1 MEADVRTL
9 VLNKTAQLAG
19 VAPEAITD
27 ETNLD
32 SLGLDSA
39 DAVVLA
45 MEIEQA
51 TGREIEVGVFLRCET
66 IAETAAEIARMAGG
80 AGAGRAADAIP
91 DSAGGA

>member
-1 MEADVRTL
+1 MEAADVRTL
-9 VLNKTAQLAG
+9 VLRKTADLAG
-19 VAPEAITD
+19 IPSEQITD

-66 IAETAAEIARMAGG
+66 IAETAAEIARIVAPSGEG
-80 AGAGRAADAIP
+80 
-91 DSAGGA
+91 

>member
-1 MEADVRTL
+1 MEAADVRTL
-9 VLNKTAQLAG
+9 VLRKTADLAG
-19 VAPEAITD
+19 ITSEQITD

-66 IAETAAEIARMAGG
+66 IADTAAEIARLVGG
-80 AGAGRAADAIP
+80 ARAPAAPDAP
-91 DSAGGA
+91 GDG

>member
-1 MEADVRTL
+1 MELADVRTL
-9 VLNKTAQLAG
+9 VLRKTAELAG
-19 VAPEAITD
+19 IAPDAITE

-66 IAETAAEIARMAGG
+66 VAETASEIARIVDSGASPATSADGG
-80 AGAGRAADAIP
+80 
-91 DSAGGA
+91 

>member
-9 VLNKTAQLAG
+9 VLKKTAHLAG
-19 VAPEAITD
+19 ISPEQITD

-66 IAETAAEIARMAGG
+66 IAETASEIARLVGG
-80 AGAGRAADAIP
+80 SSAGATTESP
-91 DSAGGA
+91 GGG

>member
-1 MEADVRTL
+1 MEAAEVRTL
-9 VLNKTAQLAG
+9 VLRKTADLAG
-19 VAPEAITD
+19 IPSEQITD

-66 IAETAAEIARMAGG
+66 IAETAAEIARLVATPGEG
-80 AGAGRAADAIP
+80 
-91 DSAGGA
+91 

>member
-1 MEADVRTL
+1 MEAADVRTL
-9 VLNKTAQLAG
+9 VLRKTADLAG
-19 VAPEAITD
+19 ITSEQITD

-66 IAETAAEIARMAGG
+66 IADTAAEIARLVGG
-80 AGAGRAADAIP
+80 AGGRPADAP
-91 DSAGGA
+91 GDG

>member
-1 MEADVRTL
+1 MEFADVRTL
-9 VLNKTAQLAG
+9 VLRKTAELAG
-19 VAPEAITD
+19 IAPDAITE

-66 IAETAAEIARMAGG
+66 VAETASEIARIVDSGAAPATSADGG
-80 AGAGRAADAIP
+80 
-91 DSAGGA
+91 

>member
-1 MEADVRTL
+1 MEFADVRTL
-9 VLNKTAQLAG
+9 VLRKTAELAG
-19 VAPEAITD
+19 IAPEAITE

-32 SLGLDSA
+32 TLGLDSA

-66 IAETAAEIARMAGG
+66 VAETANEIARIVESGTA
-80 AGAGRAADAIP
+80 P
-91 DSAGGA
+91 VSSAGDG

>member
-1 MEADVRTL
+1 MEITDVRTL
-9 VLNKTAQLAG
+9 VLKKTADLAG
-19 VAPEAITD
+19 IQPEDITD
-27 ETNLD
+27 ATNLD

-66 IAETAAEIARMAGG
+66 IAETAAEIARIVAG
-80 AGAGRAADAIP
+80 AGAASAAP
-91 DSAGGA
+91 GSAQQD